1 MEDCHDCIEAAIAVK
16 HRFVSLVQLAGVD
29 NKVLLGCLV
38 PFEDELAEVFKVY
51 VLKLKN
57 KSI

>member
-16 HRFVSLVQLAGVD
+16 HRFVSLVHLAGVD
-29 NKVLLGCLV
+29 NKVLLSCLG

-51 VLKLKN
+51 LIN
-57 KSI
+57 